1 MPNTLVMLRPQLH
14 TNLVRL
20 EFAHY
25 DVGGKGEIP
34 GLDFGRSL
42 VASADIKLVDSLLGK
57 VSGPSSLLS

>member
-1 MPNTLVMLRPQLH
+1 LLGLSDCALQLH
-14 TNLVRL
+14 TNLIRL

-42 VASADIKLVDSLLGK
+42 VASADIKMVDSLLGK
-57 VSGPSSLLS
+57 VGPLMVA